1 MIFKIAGIALLIL
14 YVRHLCGGCGVT
26 RSVKTSE
33 IIHLSTWSAVLCWN
47 MLKHDPTLDLENCTS
62 NVSKAIYGRLWY
74 QTSVGVTTDLMSV
87 YGRQIFSQGLSV
99 NIPGQDLSIFSNTI
113 KVKTAL
119 VLCKFYEVKET
130 TGSSQNYLGCQQDK
144 IAVTMYFKLLCD
156 RHFSNPVNFDPF
168 WGISLV
174 SELLRVLV
182 ECPRVCIIRFCL
194 GLSWSGDLGNA
205 TFGSSVMTIW
215 IKMGDQLITKECPNI
230 A

>member
-1 MIFKIAGIALLIL
+1 MIFKIAGIPLLIL
-14 YVRHLCGGCGVT
+14 YVRHLCEGCGVT

-33 IIHLSTWSAVLCWN
+33 IIHLSTGSAVLCWN
-47 MLKHDPTLDLENCTS
+47 MLKHDPTLELENCTS
-62 NVSKAIYGRLWY
+62 IVSTAIYGRLWF

-119 VLCKFYEVKET
+119 VLCKFYEVIET
-130 TGSSQNYLGCQQDK
+130 TGSLQMSIGQKSLK
-144 IAVTMYFKLLCD
+144 ITMYLNSLCD
-156 RHFSNPVNFDPF
+156 RQFSNMLNSDPF

-194 GLSWSGDLGNA
+194 RLSRSSDLGNA
-205 TFGSSVMTIW
+205 TFGSLGMKIW
-215 IKMGDQLITKECPNI
+215 IKNGRSVNFQRVH
-230 A
+230 

>member
-1 MIFKIAGIALLIL
+1 MIFKIAGIPLLIL
-14 YVRHLCGGCGVT
+14 YVRHLCGVT

-33 IIHLSTWSAVLCWN
+33 IIHLSTGSAVLCWN
-47 MLKHDPTLDLENCTS
+47 ILKHDPTLDLENGTS
-62 NVSKAIYGRLWY
+62 IVSTAIYGRIWF
-74 QTSVGVTTDLMSV
+74 QTSVVVTTDLMSV

-119 VLCKFYEVKET
+119 VLCKFYEVIET
-130 TGSSQNYLGCQQDK
+130 TGSLQMSIGQKSLK
-144 IAVTMYFKLLCD
+144 ITMYLNSLCD
-156 RHFSNPVNFDPF
+156 RQFSNMLNSDPF

-174 SELLRVLV
+174 SELLGVLV

-205 TFGSSVMTIW
+205 TFGSLVMTIW

>member
-14 YVRHLCGGCGVT
+14 YVRHLCEGCGVT

-33 IIHLSTWSAVLCWN
+33 IIHLSTGSAVLCWN

-62 NVSKAIYGRLWY
+62 IVSTAIYGRLWF

-130 TGSSQNYLGCQQDK
+130 TGSSQNYLRCQQDK
-144 IAVTMYFKLLCD
+144 IAVTMDLSS
-156 RHFSNPVNFDPF
+156 FSA
-168 WGISLV
+168 I
-174 SELLRVLV
+174 
-182 ECPRVCIIRFCL
+182 
-194 GLSWSGDLGNA
+194 A
-205 TFGSSVMTIW
+205 TFQIWWILIHFEGFLSCLNYLGSWWNAPVSV
-215 IKMGDQLITKECPNI
+215 
-230 A
+230 

>member
-1 MIFKIAGIALLIL
+1 MIFKITSIPLLIL
-14 YVRHLCGGCGVT
+14 YVCHLCEGCGVT

-33 IIHLSTWSAVLCWN
+33 IIHLSTGSAVLCWN
-47 MLKHDPTLDLENCTS
+47 MLKHDPTLDLENGTS
-62 NVSKAIYGRLWY
+62 IVSTAIYGRIWF
-74 QTSVGVTTDLMSV
+74 QTSVVVTTDLMSV

-119 VLCKFYEVKET
+119 VLCKFYEVIET
-130 TGSSQNYLGCQQDK
+130 TGSLQMSIGQKSLK
-144 IAVTMYFKLLCD
+144 ITMYLNSLCD
-156 RHFSNPVNFDPF
+156 RQFSNMLNSDPF

-194 GLSWSGDLGNA
+194 GLSRSSDLGNA
-205 TFGSSVMTIW
+205 TFGSLGMKIW
-215 IKMGDQLITKECPNI
+215 IKNGRSVNFQRVH
-230 A
+230 

>member
-1 MIFKIAGIALLIL
+1 MIFKITSIPLLIL
-14 YVRHLCGGCGVT
+14 YVCHLCEGCGVT

-33 IIHLSTWSAVLCWN
+33 IIHLSTGSAVHCWN
-47 MLKHDPTLDLENCTS
+47 ILKHDPALDLENCTS
-62 NVSKAIYGRLWY
+62 IVSTAIYGRLWF

-87 YGRQIFSQGLSV
+87 YGRQIFSQALSV

-119 VLCKFYEVKET
+119 VLCKFYEVIVT
-130 TGSSQNYLGCQQDK
+130 TGSLQMSIGQKSLK
-144 IAVTMYFKLLCD
+144 ITMYLNSLCD
-156 RHFSNPVNFDPF
+156 RQFSNMLNSDPF

-205 TFGSSVMTIW
+205 TFGSLVMTIW